1 MLISKEEQAMITKL
15 HKVYKEKGFVTEELI
30 LNEIVESG
38 LSLEKVDYVC
48 DYLLS
53 AGIIISNELNVEI
66 NDEDDIYDRSQTDY
80 EYLFSQIIEID
91 EGLKPFI
98 EEIRQIKPPQ
108 HRELQNL
115 IPQAKNNNIF
125 AKERI
130 INMYLRTVVRIG
142 LWYSDKYKV
151 PLAETIQDG
160 CVGLVIA
167 FNKFEIDKQE
177 NFSQYAPWWVRQN
190 ISREAQTLNPHMYF
204 PVHIKEKLF
213 SIYEIVEQNFCE
225 QNDKKHICSEFIKPV
240 SEKLDCSLEE
250 AEDYI
255 GYLDTF
261 DSIEEIVSKDENCI
275 SDNGSF
281 EEQIIYNYNKKE
293 LLYTLSN
300 ILETLKERE
309 KEIILLRFGFVDD
322 KQWTL
327 EEVGKKFKLT
337 RERIRQIEAKT
348 IRKLQNPSNAKKLV
362 CFLE

>member
-1 MLISKEEQAMITKL
+1 MIAKL
-15 HKVYKEKGFVTEELI
+15 HKVYKEKGFVTEDLI

-38 LSLEKVDYVC
+38 LSLDKVDYVC
-48 DYLLS
+48 DYLLA

-142 LWYSDKYKV
+142 SWYSDKYKV

-225 QNDKKHICSEFIKPV
+225 QNDKKYISSEFIKPV

-250 AEDYI
+250 AEEYI
-255 GYLDTF
+255 GYLDSF
-261 DSIEEIVSKDENCI
+261 DSIEEILEKDENAFC
-275 SDNGSF
+275 DEGMF
-281 EEQIIYNYNKKE
+281 EEEIMCNYNKKE
-293 LLYTLSN
+293 LKNVFLN
-300 ILETLKERE
+300 MLENLKERE
-309 KEIILLRFGFVDD
+309 KEILLLRFGFLDN
-322 KQWTL
+322 KEWTL
-327 EEVGKKFKLT
+327 EQIGKKFNLT
-337 RERIRQIEAKT
+337 RERIRQIEVKA
-348 IRKLQNPSNAKKLV
+348 IRKLKNPSNAKKLE
-362 CFLE
+362 CFVE